1 MNVSDVPVI
10 TPDVES
16 ETAIYLRSVMGG
28 VDVRADLAH
37 WDSKTEVVHVH
48 RVGGGRDRFTDR
60 ARIAVDV
67 KAATRDRAY
76 ELASEARGWLLAM
89 PAKRGNARTRE
100 ELGPTYLPVPG
111 ELPTVATTWVI
122 SMTGTQ
128 TPGGDPP

>member
-60 ARIAVDV
+60 ARIAVDA
-67 KAATRDRAY
+67 KATTRDRAY
-76 ELASEARGWLLAM
+76 ELANDARSWLLAM
-89 PAKRGNARTRE
+89 PVKCGNARTRE

-122 SMTGTQ
+122 SMTAT
-128 TPGGDPP
+128 TPGGDPA